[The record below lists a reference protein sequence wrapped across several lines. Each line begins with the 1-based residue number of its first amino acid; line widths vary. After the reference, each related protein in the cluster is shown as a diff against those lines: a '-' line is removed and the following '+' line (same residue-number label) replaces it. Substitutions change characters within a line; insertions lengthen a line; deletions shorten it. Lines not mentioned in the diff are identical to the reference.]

1 MLKIISKVLADFC
14 SKHNVMV
21 YVFFSI
27 QSTTNTFQGVLI
39 SDGSSSY
46 AVFIYDC
53 LKMNWGGGVIGWQ
66 QNTTQ
71 YASHSASGQS
81 SSNEEVCRG
90 RSSSFTSLVYRISS
104 GKSSSVQCLHTS
116 LTFIPLSLTLSNL
129 VHLQPP
135 N

>member
-53 LKMNWGGGVIGWQ
+53 LKMNWGGGVIGC
-66 QNTTQ
+66 TVKT
-71 YASHSASGQS
+71 G
-81 SSNEEVCRG
+81 V
-90 RSSSFTSLVYRISS
+90 L
-104 GKSSSVQCLHTS
+104 
-116 LTFIPLSLTLSNL
+116 P
-129 VHLQPP
+129 
-135 N
+135 